1 MLLTL
6 REHSALTCPVGNLAD
21 KVEEEISLG
30 NGDDFVGDL
39 DEEAEA
45 LARPQ
50 VEALRDALAE
60 VLRPRRGVD
69 LKGLQRNI
77 KLA

>member
-1 MLLTL
+1 M
-6 REHSALTCPVGNLAD
+6 AD
-21 KVEEEISLG
+21 EVEEEVSLG
-30 NGDDFVGDL
+30 DGDDFVGDL

-69 LKGLQRNI
+69 LKGLQDTKDDNET
-77 KLA
+77 